1 MKSSRENEFW
11 KSISQRLENYQE
23 EPVDDWDKIAG
34 ALPPETK
41 GLFNLSQSSDVIVS
55 VILAFLLGFHV
66 AQWQLIDGR
75 TMAQSMHAGLSG
87 EISIE
92 KLSSPEKT
100 PVVSGT
106 APVSDAISQSHNKR
120 TEGDALQT
128 GRDNDNNRP
137 DQVRTKYAINKSAER
152 RTAFNLTGTSDEEQK
167 TQPDETPSVQVIE
180 RQEQSFVSEKTVQPD
195 SNGGETSE
203 IKKDSVEKQT
213 VTKKDTTSVNSPVK
227 PAEKKRRKKFRPSVY
242 FQLAP
247 SMAYQKIIPSKTDAI
262 NIQKLNSPG
271 VISADRFGWSAEA
284 GFQMQVLPKLE
295 LYASLSYYQQ
305 QQVISYTYATDETH
319 IAQNPDDLSYTV
331 SPGSA
336 TREFA
341 YNMRNTGI
349 SAGALYFLKG
359 KKLMHKIGGG
369 VFYQKGFRGGK
380 ENDSYTNAQSDYF
393 GYQLLYR
400 LEYVLTRRTNFF
412 VQPVF
417 THSLFSSEKLNEP
430 FTIKPY
436 RAGIGFGLVYHF

>member
-1 MKSSRENEFW
+1 
-11 KSISQRLENYQE
+11 
-23 EPVDDWDKIAG
+23 V
-34 ALPPETK
+34 
-41 GLFNLSQSSDVIVS
+41 
-55 VILAFLLGFHV
+55 
-66 AQWQLIDGR
+66 R
-75 TMAQSMHAGLSG
+75 TVPQNMSAALSG
-87 EISIE
+87 EISHE
-92 KLSSPEKT
+92 KLSSPEKI
-100 PVVSGT
+100 PAASGT
-106 APVSDAISQSHNKR
+106 ASVSDAVSQSHNTR
-120 TEGDALQT
+120 TESDDIQT
-128 GRDNDNNRP
+128 GSDADNNRL
-137 DQVRTKYAINKSAER
+137 DRADTRYAINKLSEKK
-152 RTAFNLTGTSDEEQK
+152 TVFNFTETSSEEQK
-167 TQPDETPSVQVIE
+167 TPPDEILAAHVME
-180 RQEQSFVSEKTVQPD
+180 NQEQSFVSEKTTHPD
-195 SNGGETSE
+195 SNAGMTSE
-203 IKKDSVEKQT
+203 VKKDSVEKQ
-213 VTKKDTTSVNSPVK
+213 VILKKDTTSVSSPVK
-227 PAEKKRRKKFRPSVY
+227 ASEKKRRKKFRPSVY
-242 FQLAP
+242 FQMTP

-284 GFQMQVLPKLE
+284 GFQMLVSPKLE
-295 LYASLSYYQQ
+295 LYTSLSYYQQ
-305 QQVISYTYATDETH
+305 QQVISYTYATEETQ
-319 IAQNPDDLSYTV
+319 ITQNPDGLSYTV

-369 VFYQKGFRGGK
+369 VFYQKGFRGRK

-400 LEYVLTRRTNFF
+400 LEYVLNRRTNFF
-412 VQPVF
+412 AQPVF

>member
-23 EPVDDWDKIAG
+23 EPVDDWDKISG

-41 GLFNLSQSSDVIVS
+41 GLSDLSRSSDVIVA
-55 VILAFLLGFHV
+55 VILAFLMGFQV
-66 AQWQLIDGR
+66 AQWQMNDGKIVPQN
-75 TMAQSMHAGLSG
+75 MSAGLTG
-87 EISIE
+87 EISRE
-92 KLSSPEKT
+92 KLSSPEKI
-100 PVVSGT
+100 PAAS
-106 APVSDAISQSHNKR
+106 VSDAVSQSHN
-120 TEGDALQT
+120 TQNESDDVQAGGD
-128 GRDNDNNRP
+128 DDNNRL
-137 DQVRTKYAINKSAER
+137 DRADTRYAINKSSGKN
-152 RTAFNLTGTSDEEQK
+152 TIFKLTETSGEEQK
-167 TQPDETPSVQVIE
+167 TQSDETLVAHVIE
-180 RQEQSFVSEKTVQPD
+180 KREQSFVSETVQRD
-195 SNGGETSE
+195 SNAGVTSE
-203 IKKDSVEKQT
+203 IKKDSVEKQ
-213 VTKKDTTSVNSPVK
+213 VIMKKDTTSVTSPVK
-227 PAEKKRRKKFRPSVY
+227 AAEKKRRKKFRPSVY
-242 FQLAP
+242 FQLTP

-284 GFQMQVLPKLE
+284 GFQMQVSPKLE
-295 LYASLSYYQQ
+295 LYTALSHYQQ
-305 QQVISYTYATDETH
+305 QQVISYTYATDETR
-319 IAQNPDDLSYTV
+319 IMQNPDGLSYTV

-369 VFYQKGFRGGK
+369 VFYQKGFRGRK

-400 LEYVLTRRTNFF
+400 LEYVLNRRTNFF

-417 THSLFSSEKLNEP
+417 THSLFSSEKLDEP